1 MTTVP
6 LNLLDEL
13 FLDLD
18 QAREP
23 WGVHFEVR
31 LSRALDPERLT
42 EAVRAATQRHPIAR
56 ARLARW
62 RPTDRAY
69 RWEVA
74 DRVDDV
80 PLTVVPAPDD
90 RALAAVREQLY
101 AASPSLDAPPPFVV
115 VLARGPRG
123 DTLLLNLHHAA
134 GDGISAARLMRSI
147 LRAYAGEDDPT
158 PDLDTLI
165 GRDVLALVRANSLED
180 RRLRRRALARQAMRG
195 LTPVVRL
202 ARHGGRDRPGYGFA
216 LLELTEEQTRAAF
229 ARRVARTTIN
239 DVLLAA
245 LAVAVRRWN
254 AEHGVRPG
262 RVALT
267 MPVNL
272 RPQAWREEVVANYAS
287 YVTVSLSAGDH
298 ADLDRAL
305 AATGERTRRIKGER
319 LAGLVVDLLVGPSAL
334 QIGAKQRLQDVIPLS
349 GDVVV
354 DTASL
359 SNLGALDGWP
369 ALDGRGSVEA
379 VWFSPPGRMPLG
391 AALGVATVGGRLD
404 VTLRHPRAQF
414 DAAAAAAFVRTYRD
428 VLLG

>member
-1 MTTVP
+1 VTTVP

-31 LSRALDPERLT
+31 VSGALDPERLA
-42 EAVRAATQRHPIAR
+42 EAVRAATRRHPIAR

-80 PLTVVPAPDD
+80 PLTVVPAADD
-90 RALAAVREQLY
+90 RALAAVREHLY
-101 AASPSLDAPPPFVV
+101 AVSPSLDAPPPFVV

-123 DTLLLNLHHAA
+123 DALLLNLHHAA

-195 LTPVVRL
+195 LTPVARL
-202 ARHGGRDRPGYGFA
+202 ARDGGRDRPGYGFA

-229 ARRVARTTIN
+229 ARRVAGTTIN

-272 RPQAWREEVVANYAS
+272 RPEAWREEVVANYAS
-287 YVTVSLSAGDH
+287 YVTVSLGAGDH

-369 ALDGRGSVEA
+369 AVDGGGSVEA

-391 AALGVATVGGRLD
+391 AAMGVATVGGRLD

-414 DAAAAAAFVRTYRD
+414 DAAAAEAFVRTYRD